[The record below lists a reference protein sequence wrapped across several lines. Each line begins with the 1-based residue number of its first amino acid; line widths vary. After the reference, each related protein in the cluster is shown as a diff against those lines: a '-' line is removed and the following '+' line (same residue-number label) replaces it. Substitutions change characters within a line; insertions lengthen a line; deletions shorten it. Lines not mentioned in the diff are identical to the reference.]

1 MKLYLTKLPPFGY
14 YGKYGPFGSLDLFST
29 EGTENEL
36 FTVGKWYEGELTP
49 TIYDP
54 QTLQP
59 APASY
64 VVQCNDGNYRK
75 VSHEYFITL
84 EEWRERQLNELGII
98 TNV

>member
-14 YGKYGPFGSLDLFST
+14 NS
-29 EGTENEL
+29 EEL
-36 FTVGKWYEGELTP
+36 FTVGNWYEGDLVP

-64 VVQCNDGNYRK
+64 IVNCNDGYNRK
-75 VSHEYFITL
+75 IDALYFITL
-84 EEWRERQLNELGII
+84 EEWRERQLNKLI
-98 TNV
+98 

>member
-14 YGKYGPFGSLDLFST
+14 NS
-29 EGTENEL
+29 EEL
-36 FTVGKWYEGELTP
+36 FTVGKWYEGDLTP

-64 VVQCNDGNYRK
+64 IVNCNDGYNRK
-75 VSHEYFITL
+75 VDALYFITL
-84 EEWRERQLNELGII
+84 EEWRERQLNKIL
-98 TNV
+98 

>member
-14 YGKYGPFGSLDLFST
+14 YGKYGGSLDLFST

-36 FTVGKWYEGELTP
+36 FTVGKWYEGELVP

-64 VVQCNDGNYRK
+64 IVNCNDGYNRK
-75 VSHEYFITL
+75 IDALYFITL
-84 EEWRERQLNELGII
+84 EEWRERQLNKLI
-98 TNV
+98 